1 MDTASM
7 VQQIMRAENM
17 RMDRLTRRRQV
28 LSWRQEDLR
37 NTMSTLRDFRNN
49 QTDHI
54 ATAPRNRINNPQA
67 WNTMRA
73 AVENAS
79 ATGNT
84 NGITVHAG
92 AGASSGSF
100 NITVVYEAA
109 GDLVRGAQFNGS
121 APGVT
126 GHPTSDPSLPNRGNV
141 NLGSTVAL
149 LLVNTPYGDPNATYG
164 YMRINNVDVRINL
177 VEDTIQHVI
186 DRVNNTSGIGARMGF
201 DSIRG
206 VFTLEATGV
215 GENAR
220 LTTGSDN
227 LGFLQHIGLHNI
239 RNESY
244 TTGVTVTQ
252 TNPLI
257 AGAATPAAR
266 DALTLG
272 AIAAAAT
279 PPTALPPGV
288 DFTMSI
294 GGRNITVNDQTTL
307 YDFMDMVNQPN
318 SNIRAEFDASNNLV
332 LRAAQPGGQMSIG
345 PDMHGVL
352 NALGIDAGVRTAI
365 TAANQGDASD
375 LFDATTNPTGR
386 FAREAQNAVIRHY
399 SPLGTAYLHSETNTF
414 EIDDIRINITAAA
427 RGETFTITTAQN
439 VDDAMDMVRDF
450 IQAYNDLLRH
460 INSLHS
466 TSRPTQRGNRNFF
479 EPLTDEE
486 RQAMSDRDIER
497 WEEQARTGLLHR
509 DPAIRNLHAT
519 MRREMFDPVRL
530 PDGRQIALH
539 QIGITTVGMGGA
551 REDRLIGVLEI
562 DEDRLRYMIENHAE
576 DVQALFSQGH
586 QDAFSNRPAER
597 SAISPYVG
605 VAWRLNVMIN
615 NEVVHHNGSFTQ
627 RVGMI
632 DWNDGQNIMGRQI
645 RDYDQ
650 RIERM
655 QQFLIRRENHF
666 FSMFA
671 RMEQAMAQS
680 HAQMDALFAMSGG
693 M

>member
-1 MDTASM
+1 MNTPIRFSGLTSGMDTASM

-37 NTMSTLRDFRNN
+37 NTMTTLRDFRNN
-49 QTDHI
+49 QLDHI
-54 ATAPRNRINNPQA
+54 SPRGRINNPQA

-73 AVENAS
+73 TVENTS
-79 ATGNT
+79 TTGNT
-84 NGITVHAG
+84 NGITVTAN
-92 AGASSGSF
+92 SSANVGSF
-100 NITVVYEAA
+100 NATVIRAAA

-121 APGVT
+121 SPDANGV
-126 GHPTSDPSLPNRGNV
+126 GYRGNV
-141 NLGSTVAL
+141 DLNGSVNLFLAGSPHNNLA
-149 LLVNTPYGDPNATYG
+149 ATHG
-164 YMRINNVDVRINL
+164 YMRINNIDVRVNRD
-177 VEDTIQHVI
+177 DTIQQVI
-186 DRVNNTSGIGARMGF
+186 DRVNGNANIGARMAF

-206 VFTLEATGV
+206 VFTLESTRM
-215 GENAR
+215 GEDAIV
-220 LTTGSDN
+220 TTGNDAV
-227 LGFLQHIGLHNI
+227 GFLQHIGLENV
-239 RNESY
+239 RNQAYS
-244 TTGVTVTQ
+244 TGVEATSTHTAITGATDLSTV
-252 TNPLI
+252 LLGDI
-257 AGAATPAAR
+257 ATGFTPGA
-266 DALTLG
+266 
-272 AIAAAAT
+272 
-279 PPTALPPGV
+279 
-288 DFTMSI
+288 DFTMTI
-294 GGRNITVNDQTTL
+294 GGRSFIVSDTTSL
-307 YDFMDMVNQPN
+307 SDFIDEINHAN
-318 SNIRAEFDASNNLV
+318 SNVRATFDYATSTLT
-332 LRAAQPGGQMSIG
+332 LRAAQSGGQMSIG
-345 PDMHGVL
+345 PDVHGVL
-352 NALGIDAGVRTAI
+352 AAFGIDADVRADI
-365 TAANQGDASD
+365 TAANQGSGDVFHVDDNAG
-375 LFDATTNPTGR
+375 GR
-386 FAREAQNAVIRHY
+386 IVREAQDAIIRHH
-399 SPLGTAYLHSETNTF
+399 SPLGNVDIHSATNSF
-414 EIDDIRINITAAA
+414 NVDGIRIDITAAA
-427 RGETFTITTAQN
+427 VGETFAITTAQN

-466 TSRPTQRGNRNFF
+466 TARPTQRGNRNFF

-509 DPAIRNLHAT
+509 DSAIRNFHAT
-519 MRREMFDPVRL
+519 MRREMFEPVTL

-562 DEDRLRYMIENHAE
+562 NEERLREMLESNPE

-597 SAISPYVG
+597 SAISPHVG

-615 NEVVHHNGSFTQ
+615 NEVIHHNGSFTQ
-627 RVGMI
+627 RVGMV

-680 HAQMDALFAMSGG
+680 HAQMDSLFAMQGG